1 MRKSAISKRIKAS
14 ALSLVVAASL
24 PAFSIGSGVS
34 AVSLAG
40 VSISS
45 VKGLSTV
52 MEADSVYKGTFS
64 SSGAKSITFT
74 IDSEYGGSFSY
85 GLGVS
90 ISESPYWTEHNSKG
104 TWDSKGSGFSVD
116 LKKGENTITVDL
128 SDLNI
133 KPGGDFEFRCYY
145 SGHWDNSAGAMVD
158 NSVTLTDVAFDAE
171 PTNPGTDP
179 GNDPG
184 SEVPRKNRQSGE
196 WSFTDNKDGTATIS
210 STVTRQIEDLDYV
223 LTAGYD
229 EDYYLENPDE
239 FTEDAPINS
248 HKFYYTDFGI
258 TDGTGITIE
267 SLTATIQIDE
277 GTTATQFMYGGGLN
291 VKKDSPADTESAKV
305 AAGVKESGGYWYND
319 MGSEQLEEYEAANV
333 EFGVTPGNGVTLENP
348 GNYIEAYWEVPEEVI
363 PYED

>member
-40 VSISS
+40 VSIST

-74 IDSEYGGSFSY
+74 INSEYGGSFSY

-90 ISESPYWTEHNSKG
+90 ISEAPYWTEHNSKG

-145 SGHWDNSAGAMVD
+145 SGHWDNSAGAMAD
-158 NSVTLTDVAFDAE
+158 NSVTLTGVAFDAK
-171 PTNPGTDP
+171 PTDPGTDP
-179 GNDPG
+179 GNEPG
-184 SEVPRKNRQSGE
+184 SEVPRRNRQSGE
-196 WSFTDNKDGTATIS
+196 WSFTDNKDRG
-210 STVTRQIEDLDYV
+210 
-223 LTAGYD
+223 
-229 EDYYLENPDE
+229 P
-239 FTEDAPINS
+239 
-248 HKFYYTDFGI
+248 
-258 TDGTGITIE
+258 
-267 SLTATIQIDE
+267 
-277 GTTATQFMYGGGLN
+277 
-291 VKKDSPADTESAKV
+291 
-305 AAGVKESGGYWYND
+305 
-319 MGSEQLEEYEAANV
+319 
-333 EFGVTPGNGVTLENP
+333 
-348 GNYIEAYWEVPEEVI
+348 
-363 PYED
+363 